1 VILDDFPE
9 GRCAITTLGGEG
21 GKERREGSGK
31 RRGRSSKGG
40 RAKIRERK
48 RERKREEGRRDT
60 SGRTSGRV
68 RS

>member
-31 RRGRSSKGG
+31 RGEEEAAKAGG
-40 RAKIRERK
+40 QKAERK
-48 RERKREEGRRDT
+48 REKERGR
-60 SGRTSGRV
+60 
-68 RS
+68 